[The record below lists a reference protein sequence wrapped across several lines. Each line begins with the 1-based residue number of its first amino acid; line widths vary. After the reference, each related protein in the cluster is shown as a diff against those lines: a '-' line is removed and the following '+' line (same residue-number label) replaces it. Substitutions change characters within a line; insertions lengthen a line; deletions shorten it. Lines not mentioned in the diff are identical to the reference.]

1 MFAVCSDW
9 WKCSRPTQFPSTGV
23 GAGNQSDAREVN
35 CTTYHLRYSLALTSV
50 HSLWPVVLS
59 LIAIHPPN
67 PLIHPFYN
75 ESVEVPCIYFLYGL
89 VQTIYFSPVRLALDD
104 YITTGIAL
112 VDRNSKREASSTPTV
127 SPLVCWAR
135 LPQTYQL
142 DELVKIG
149 AIHLYATCRVTSS
162 ILVRF
167 WYYIPHVLIISER
180 DQWWW
185 LIPFLTWLL
194 LWSTPQKYPEI
205 WFPEYWPGHMRRYH
219 SRRLYLYTY
228 P

>member
-167 WYYIPHVLIISER
+167 WYYILVSPAGIIECGIC
-180 DQWWW
+180 D
-185 LIPFLTWLL
+185 LL
-194 LWSTPQKYPEI
+194 NSSCQVQFSVYRVNFNIIVGRQGYIQVKRFQVKRLWVCVST
-205 WFPEYWPGHMRRYH
+205 
-219 SRRLYLYTY
+219 
-228 P
+228 